1 MKFGSYLIIPFK
13 YDEDSNFEWLKK
25 NGIQKPLTTMDINEA
40 IKQTI
45 NAENTANVTLRYQ
58 IPVSVLEREILGIC
72 DSGTKELY
80 VRRSDSS
87 GSVPYSGQETDDL
100 GTDTF
105 EFLPAYI
112 YIFHT
117 QVAFFCLGITYEFVE
132 ILKRICNPGYADRHA
147 LYYYRDK
154 EGELCEF
161 SLDDRIIELC
171 GKAGLYGSF
180 KSGAS
185 VFLEAYTYTTA
196 VRKERFATL
205 EEMRQITFNLHLM
218 SEPDVPVED
227 ESEEDVRYVYAVKDQ
242 YFGTYRWG
250 CCVSSQTV
258 SYVVADNALD
268 IKGEMDNQAEDGV
281 PIVLLALYQKYTCLR
296 FTELLAIMDKKKVKR
311 LRWLRKQMLEFRAYG
326 TISPANISRWHN
338 VKKIYQHVIETNGIP
353 EAINDTSNALNMLAE
368 HQKEIETARNDT
380 VVGIITIF
388 GIVSILASMLTIIQ
402 ILSGG
407 GQLEWLAAIISCL
420 SIVFIVILVI
430 MWQRND

>member
-1 MKFGSYLIIPFK
+1 M
-13 YDEDSNFEWLKK
+13 
-25 NGIQKPLTTMDINEA
+25 
-40 IKQTI
+40 
-45 NAENTANVTLRYQ
+45 
-58 IPVSVLEREILGIC
+58 
-72 DSGTKELY
+72 
-80 VRRSDSS
+80 
-87 GSVPYSGQETDDL
+87 
-100 GTDTF
+100 
-105 EFLPAYI
+105 
-112 YIFHT
+112 
-117 QVAFFCLGITYEFVE
+117 
-132 ILKRICNPGYADRHA
+132 
-147 LYYYRDK
+147 
-154 EGELCEF
+154 
-161 SLDDRIIELC
+161 
-171 GKAGLYGSF
+171 
-180 KSGAS
+180 
-185 VFLEAYTYTTA
+185 
-196 VRKERFATL
+196 
-205 EEMRQITFNLHLM
+205 
-218 SEPDVPVED
+218 
-227 ESEEDVRYVYAVKDQ
+227 
-242 YFGTYRWG
+242 
-250 CCVSSQTV
+250 SSQTV

-407 GQLEWLAAIISCL
+407 GQLEWLAAIICCVY
-420 SIVFIVILVI
+420 IVYFVILVI